1 MQSLLASPLIAWSAY
16 LFDFDHH
23 QTVPGVSPL
32 AFDVK
37 QTGCLQCMVVIK
49 TKPVVLKVNHLME
62 ILKQPYKEQKGCE
75 AYTEAAPVE
84 VRMGVECLSCSS

>member
-37 QTGCLQCMVVIK
+37 QNWLPAMHVVIK
-49 TKPVVLKVNHLME
+49 TKRKPHL
-62 ILKQPYKEQKGCE
+62 LC
-75 AYTEAAPVE
+75 
-84 VRMGVECLSCSS
+84 